1 MNAALDRCLA
11 SPACA
16 LPLRRLK
23 LLGGES
29 LNGIDYV
36 EVGEDGTSLCVH
48 LFGAIPQGL
57 GVANVRIEGGDR
69 ITGLKALSVTPETEP
84 DLHDDPC
91 LRVMLD
97 RQGDH
102 TAYCLCLVDAGSGA
116 DPATWQPLAG
126 FDPRHACTTLRFRLD
141 CGRDLDCAAAAPCV
155 PEPAPGPAIDYLAR
169 DFEGF
174 RQMFLDRLAVSMPS
188 WKERHIPDI
197 GIALVEVLAY
207 TADYLAYYQDAVAT
221 EAYLDTSRRRI
232 SVRRHARLVDYVM
245 HEGCNARAFVTIA
258 HEGDDFDLVL
268 GDTLLLAPP
277 ADARDAKPGAIDPAA
292 LAAARTAGATVY
304 APMVL
309 DGQATRTIVAAHSTI
324 HIYTWGD
331 ELCCLHKGAT
341 RATLVDG
348 SAPNPDGGGGRAL
361 KLAVG
366 DFIVFEEVLGIVTGN
381 PADADP
387 AHRQVVRLTAVEP
400 SQDPLDGTPL
410 VDVTWDACDTLT
422 FDLCLSIRRA
432 SPDCSLVTGVS
443 VVRGNVLLVD
453 HGDDGNTDTWTV
465 PGAPTPGCCHCEG
478 AVVDVTY
485 GAQRD
490 DHVVPGTPLTFAEAQ
505 PAGAPVCKLLQRDP
519 RQARPG
525 ISVAS
530 SGSTWAAQGDLLSS
544 APDDRQFVVEI
555 DDEAR
560 THLRFGDGANGRR
573 PQAGDVFTATPRL
586 GNGPA
591 GNVGA
596 DSIIWIASRTGTL
609 GLDLRPRNPI
619 AATGGTA
626 AETLAEV
633 KAYAPGAFR
642 AVPLRAIV
650 PADYAAFAQQVAGV
664 QGASCAMAWTGS
676 GYEARV
682 SVDPLGT
689 EVMPVSLA
697 PLVRA
702 DLWRYR
708 RIGHDVAVVPARYVP
723 VLVEVF
729 VCVLPD
735 FIVAHVKAAL
745 IERFGN
751 RRRSDGTLGFFHPDR
766 LNLGAPVLASAI
778 IAQAQAVTGVAHVE
792 LRTLVRQ
799 EIGTS
804 GDIPADGILH
814 LAPDEVAQA
823 DNDPD
828 HPDHGRIAFTFGG
841 GR

>member
-16 LPLRRLK
+16 LPLRRQK
-23 LLGGES
+23 LLGGQS

-69 ITGLKALSVTPETEP
+69 ITGLKAISVTPESEP

-91 LRVMLD
+91 LRIVLD

-102 TAYCLCLVDAGSGA
+102 TAYCLCLVDANSGA
-116 DPATWQPLAG
+116 DPETWQPLAG

-155 PEPAPGPAIDYLAR
+155 AAPASPPAIDYLAR

-197 GIALVEVLAY
+197 GIAVVEVLAY

-221 EAYLDTSRRRI
+221 EAYLDTARRRI
-232 SVRRHARLVDYVM
+232 SVRRHARLVDYTM

-258 HEGDDFDLVL
+258 HDGDDFELTL

-277 ADARDAKPGAIDPAA
+277 AGAGDAKPGVIDAAA
-292 LAAARTAGATVY
+292 LGAARTAGATVY
-304 APMVL
+304 APMLL
-309 DGQATRTIVAAHSTI
+309 DGRATRAIVAAHSTI
-324 HIYTWGD
+324 AIYTWGD
-331 ELCCLHKGAT
+331 ELCCLHKGTT

-348 SAPNPDGGGGRAL
+348 SIPDADGGGGRAL
-361 KLAVG
+361 KLVAG
-366 DFIVFEEVLGIVTGN
+366 DIVMLEEVLGIVTGN

-387 AHRQVVRLTAVEP
+387 SHRQAVRLTTVEP
-400 SQDPLDGTPL
+400 TQDPLDGTL
-410 VDVTWDACDTLT
+410 LLDITWDACDALA

-432 SPDCSLVTGVS
+432 SPGCALVTGTS

-453 HGDDGNTDTWTV
+453 QGDDGDTDTWTV
-465 PGAPTPGCCHCEG
+465 PGEPTPGCCHCENS
-478 AVVDVTY
+478 VVDVSYAAT
-485 GAQRD
+485 RD
-490 DHVVPGTPLTFAEAQ
+490 DHVVPGSPLTFAEAVA
-505 PAGAPVCKLLQRDP
+505 AGAPVCRLLQRDP
-519 RQARPG
+519 RSATPAITVTSAG
-525 ISVAS
+525 VP
-530 SGSTWAAQGDLLSS
+530 WHVQGDLLAS
-544 APDDRQFVVEI
+544 APDDRHFVVEI
-555 DDEAR
+555 DDESR
-560 THLRFGDGANGRR
+560 THLRFGDGANGRYA
-573 PQAGDVFTATPRL
+573 QAGEMFNARPRL
-586 GNGPA
+586 GNGPG

-596 DSIIWIASRTGTL
+596 DSIIWLASKTGTL
-609 GLDLRPRNPI
+609 GVDLRPRNPM
-619 AATGGTA
+619 AAAGGTA
-626 AETLAEV
+626 AETLEEV

-650 PADYAAFAQQVAGV
+650 PSDYAAFAGKVAGV

-682 SVDPLGT
+682 SVDPSGS
-689 EVMPVSLA
+689 ESMPATLA
-697 PLVRA
+697 QLVRA
-702 DLWRYR
+702 NLWRYR

-723 VLVEVF
+723 LLVEVF
-729 VCVLPD
+729 ICVLPD
-735 FIVAHVKAAL
+735 FIVAHVKSAL
-745 IERFGN
+745 VETFGN
-751 RRRSDGTLGFFHPDR
+751 QRLRDGSLGFFHPDR
-766 LNLGAPVLASAI
+766 LTLGAPVLVSTI
-778 IAQAQAVTGVAHVE
+778 IAQAQGVTGVSHVE
-792 LRTLVRQ
+792 LRTLARQ
-799 EIGTS
+799 ETGKT
-804 GDIPADGILH
+804 GDIPADGMLH
-814 LAPDEVAQA
+814 MAADEVAQA
-823 DNDPD
+823 DNNPD
-828 HPDHGRIAFTFGG
+828 HPDHGRVVFTFGG

>member
-1 MNAALDRCLA
+1 MNAALDRCMA

-16 LPLRRLK
+16 LPLRRQK
-23 LLGGES
+23 LMGGQS

-69 ITGLKALSVTPETEP
+69 ITGLKAVSVTPETEP

-91 LRVMLD
+91 LRIVLD

-102 TAYCLCLVDAGSGA
+102 TAYCLCLVDAGSGN

-141 CGRDLDCAAAAPCV
+141 CGRDLDCAPAAPCI

-232 SVRRHARLVDYVM
+232 SVRRHARLVDYAM

-258 HEGDDFDLVL
+258 HDGDDFDLAL

-277 ADARDAKPGAIDPAA
+277 AGAGDAKQGVIDAAA
-292 LAAARTAGATVY
+292 LAAARTGGATVY
-304 APMVL
+304 APMLL
-309 DGQATRTIVAAHSTI
+309 DGKATCTIVAAHSTI
-324 HIYTWGD
+324 QIYTWGD
-331 ELCCLHKGAT
+331 ALCCLHKGTTSAM
-341 RATLVDG
+341 LVDG

-366 DFIVFEEVLGIVTGN
+366 DFLVFEEVLGTVTGN
-381 PADADP
+381 PADANP
-387 AHRQVVRLTAVEP
+387 AHRQVVRLTSVEL

-410 VDVTWDACDTLT
+410 VEVTWDACDALA

-432 SPDCSLVTGVS
+432 SPDCSLVAEVS
-443 VVRGNVLLVD
+443 VVRGNVVLVD

-465 PGAPTPGCCHCEG
+465 PGEPTAGCCRCEG

-485 GAQRD
+485 AAPRD
-490 DHVVPGTPLTFAEAQ
+490 DHVVPGMPLTFAEPL
-505 PAGAPVCKLLQRDP
+505 PAGAPVCRLLQRDP

-525 ISVAS
+525 IAVTSIGVA
-530 SGSTWAAQGDLLSS
+530 WAAQGDLLSS
-544 APDDRQFVVEI
+544 APDDRHFVVEI

-560 THLRFGDGANGRR
+560 THLRFGDGTNGRQ
-573 PQAGDVFTATPRL
+573 PQAGDAFTATPRL

-596 DSIIWIASRTGTL
+596 DSIIWIASKTGTL

-619 AATGGTA
+619 AASGGTA
-626 AETLAEV
+626 AETLDEV

-642 AVPLRAIV
+642 ATPLRAIV
-650 PADYAAFAQQVAGV
+650 PADYAAFAGQVAGV

-682 SVDPLGT
+682 SIDPWGA
-689 EVMPVSLA
+689 EAMPKTLPPA
-697 PLVRA
+697 VRG

-723 VLVEVF
+723 LLVEVF

-745 IERFGN
+745 VERFDNHRHG
-751 RRRSDGTLGFFHPDR
+751 DGTLGFFHPD
-766 LNLGAPVLASAI
+766 LLLLGVPVLASAI
-778 IAQAQAVTGVAHVE
+778 IAEAQSVTGVAHVE
-792 LRTLVRQ
+792 LRTLARQ
-799 EIGTS
+799 ETGKS

-823 DNDPD
+823 DDESD
-828 HPDHGRIAFTFGG
+828 HPDHGRVAFTFGG